1 MTTENRQ
8 PSFFIRNIPIYGNL
22 ILAPMDGISDHPFRS
37 LTRRLGSALTYTE
50 FINARDVINGHPHLE
65 QRLFFTDFE
74 RPVAYQL
81 FDDDPDRL
89 VEAALRLEFHQ
100 PDVFDLNLGC
110 SARCVTSR
118 GAGSAL
124 LKNPAKI
131 ALILSSLVKRV
142 QQPISAKIRLGWDEN
157 SRNYL
162 EIAKIL
168 QENGASLLAV
178 HARTKAQKYSGEAD
192 WDAIAEI
199 KNIVSIP
206 VIANGDVRTVADIEK
221 VKTGTGCDGIM
232 IGRAAVANPWL
243 FSHLDRHQVPNQVI
257 TTTLITHLKD
267 MMDFYGPALG
277 IRFFR
282 KYCKRILT
290 PAKPDPDLLHQLLT
304 SHDSNEVGQ
313 LIQQILSC

>member
-1 MTTENRQ
+1 MTTETHQ
-8 PSFFIRNIPIYGNL
+8 PSFYIQNIPIYGNL

-50 FINARDVINGHPHLE
+50 FINARDVINSHPHLE
-65 QRLFFTDFE
+65 QRLFFTNFE
-74 RPVAYQL
+74 RPVVYQL
-81 FDDDPDRL
+81 FDDDPERL
-89 VEAALRLEFHQ
+89 LEAAVRLESQ
-100 PDVFDLNLGC
+100 LPDVFDLNLGC

-118 GAGSAL
+118 GAGAAL

-131 ALILSSLVKRV
+131 AIILSKLVTRV
-142 QQPISAKIRLGWDEN
+142 RQPISAKIRLGWDEN

-178 HARTKAQKYSGEAD
+178 HARTKAQKYSGQAD

-199 KNIVSIP
+199 KAILSIP
-206 VIANGDVRTVADIEK
+206 VIANGDIRTVADIDK
-221 VKTGTGCDGIM
+221 VITETHCDGVM

-243 FSHLDRHQVPNQVI
+243 FSRLDRHQVPNQVI
-257 TTTLITHLKD
+257 ADTLTTHLKD
-267 MMDFYGPALG
+267 MMDFYGPVLG

-290 PAKPDPDLLHQLLT
+290 PANPDVELLHQLLT
-304 SHDSNEVGQ
+304 SLDSNEVGQ
-313 LIQQILSC
+313 LIQQILSL